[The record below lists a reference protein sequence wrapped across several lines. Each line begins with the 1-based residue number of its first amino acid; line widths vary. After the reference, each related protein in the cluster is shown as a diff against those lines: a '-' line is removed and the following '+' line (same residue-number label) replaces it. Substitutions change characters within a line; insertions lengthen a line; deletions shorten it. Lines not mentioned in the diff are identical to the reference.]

1 MEKLA
6 YENRFVRQ
14 LVQTLDDYSEADCA
28 DNPPQ
33 VISGPDNLIILRVSL
48 EEWTRLV
55 SSVFTGADICYPE
68 ISDTV
73 RWSLLRAVEC
83 PVSLCDL
90 IAECI
95 ATSPAVAQAIA
106 DLIAENETVQ
116 NALSNFVINDEDIT
130 NNITNIVDG
139 LTSAQLAGAI
149 TSDCNNN
156 VLAGQVITIVQ
167 RMHDYNLDALQ
178 IIEVGTNDEERIAAI
193 LEGIPVMGE
202 LPFGDIL
209 EAVQKLLEDFTE
221 NYSAAVT
228 EEWKTSVEEDLYCL
242 AKQKPGCALD
252 YADLFNYFQ
261 ARVGSNLT
269 VESLIENVVTFLI
282 NGDFST
288 DDLVASGMFALQL
301 AFVRVGKEFF
311 GLDLPKF
318 TSLVRDA
325 GTSTEW
331 EEWDDCAET
340 DCIDMTDWSA
350 LGGPTTGYGTKVG
363 GTIAADLF
371 VGDGKYYLDVI
382 GPTEIAPDLT
392 FITAGIAY
400 FSRPVTGVQLGYA
413 SGAAISR
420 YEGTPI
426 NAVRFDASNVF
437 GSGSWPVDLTLGQL
451 RINFRPTEPQ
461 DSAVSITQFCWET

>member
-1 MEKLA
+1 MPTKSWIEVPIDQEIWSVPEEGYA
-6 YENRFVRQ
+6 PFFFPPEG
-14 LVQTLDDYSEADCA
+14 DYLLFHFTEESF
-28 DNPPQ
+28 
-33 VISGPDNLIILRVSL
+33 LRVLSALINGAALTYPDTWL
-48 EEWTRLV
+48 EV
-55 SSVFTGADICYPE
+55 V
-68 ISDTV
+68 
-73 RWSLLRAVEC
+73 WSFLKNVEY
-83 PVSLCDL
+83 PVSLCEKITEALLTCTDVQEALATL
-90 IAECI
+90 IS
-95 ATSPAVAQAIA
+95 T
-106 DLIAENETVQ
+106 NEGIQ
-116 NALSNFVINDEDIT
+116 DALSDFVTSDQDIFNYINNT
-130 NNITNIVDG
+130 VSG
-139 LTSAQLAGAI
+139 LTGEQLGGAI

-178 IIEVGTNDEERIAAI
+178 IIEVGTNDEERIAAL
-193 LEGIPVMGE
+193 LEGVPIMGE

-228 EEWKTSVEEDLYCL
+228 EAWKTSVEEDLYCL
-242 AKQKPGCALD
+242 AKDKAGCELD
-252 YADLFNYFQ
+252 YADLFAYFQ
-261 ARVGSNLT
+261 QRVGSGLT
-269 VESLIENVVTFLI
+269 VESLIQDVVTFLI
-282 NGDFST
+282 AGDFNT

-301 AFVRVGKEFF
+301 AFVRTGRQFF

-382 GPTEIAPDLT
+382 GPTEIAPDLS